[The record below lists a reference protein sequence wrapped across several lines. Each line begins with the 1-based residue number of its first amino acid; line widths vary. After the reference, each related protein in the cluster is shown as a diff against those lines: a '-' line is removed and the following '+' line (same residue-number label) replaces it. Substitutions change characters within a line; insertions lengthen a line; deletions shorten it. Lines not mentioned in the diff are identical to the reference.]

1 MDVAFCGNQGEL
13 EYISPSYQEGIQR
26 ISLSGLSIHD
36 SPLVLDAEGN
46 LALRIAE
53 EKTLRFQRPLIYQE
67 SSNQLASISGHYILS
82 EHESLDSDRLMQQVA
97 FVVGPYNTEKPLV
110 IDPVLS
116 FSAPSGGSQ
125 NDYVNDIAVDAAGN
139 IYVTGQTESLDFPT
153 TAPTVKPTTD
163 RGGLPTTEIHSLRG
177 FILRNQ
183 Q

>member
-1 MDVAFCGNQGEL
+1 M
-13 EYISPSYQEGIQR
+13 
-26 ISLSGLSIHD
+26 
-36 SPLVLDAEGN
+36 
-46 LALRIAE
+46 RIAE
-53 EKTLRFQRPLIYQE
+53 ATTLRFERPLVYQE
-67 SSNQLASISGHYILS
+67 SSVRRASISGHYILLLS
-82 EHESLDSDRLMQQVA
+82 KQESLESDRLMQKVA
-97 FVVGPYNTEKPLV
+97 FVAGPYHTEKPLV

-177 FILRNQ
+177 LILRYQ